1 MKKQMITATALC
13 AVLLSSTIHAEEK
26 NQTVTKKSV
35 STTDV
40 LGNKNITIDAAIGF
54 VDSFAIMGDCQ
65 EGQKARKEIEAKRDL
80 ASNEIQEESK
90 KFEKLKNEY
99 VSKSTT
105 MSDVAREKAE
115 KQLMKTER
123 EIKNL
128 VAEKEEE
135 LKIEMQMATETLAQG
150 LDAGVAKLAENE
162 NLDVVFDKMT
172 GRAMYVSEK
181 FDFTNK
187 AIQEVNKDYEV
198 KLAHNK
204 QSETALKM
212 ADNKAAAAKA
222 PKVGA

>member
-1 MKKQMITATALC
+1 MITATALC